1 MGIIIIIASVAIG
14 LLVMLIGLPL
24 GLDPDLCLLI
34 GMGILFGGCFWG
46 VCVCNGE
53 SSYTPPVATTSH
65 TASSTTNNN
74 FGSLNSHDFS
84 DNEVLAFARNN
95 YQYRKNILESCSSY
109 PRYDI
114 SLYQIVYGIC
124 NVKKISSSKWEVTL
138 NGNVLEPDIYAT
150 RYNERHTFSK
160 KYTVEVSD
168 NGYLCV
174 SIGFSIEQA
183 LVDANRGKYNF

>member
-95 YQYRKNILESCSSY
+95 YQYRKNILE
-109 PRYDI
+109 
-114 SLYQIVYGIC
+114 GEK
-124 NVKKISSSKWEVTL
+124 N
-138 NGNVLEPDIYAT
+138 
-150 RYNERHTFSK
+150 K
-160 KYTVEVSD
+160 KYSQLCRVSPEVNSD
-168 NGYLCV
+168 KIEHALC
-174 SIGFSIEQA
+174 SA
-183 LVDANRGKYNF
+183 HP